1 LAETKVKGGDRA
13 EQRKKTGSGKYTNEN
28 IELSP
33 SAYHRDARGRKSY
46 LWEFLMLFLAVFCGF
61 LAQYF
66 LEHKIER
73 EQGRDFAVS
82 FREDMIKDT
91 AILQKNI
98 TDLRK
103 FYSASDSLAHH
114 ISKGRT
120 ETKEDIKMLYEYN
133 LSALG
138 GFTINL
144 TDRTSAQL
152 KSGGMRLITNKKVA
166 DAIVGYWDNLGL
178 LEGIDEGAQTMR
190 MQAREKSYLIF
201 DQKYYS
207 DSINARGVRSVADGA
222 MLMTKDYVQLTEF
235 ANRVSHI
242 KNLVKGRFIN
252 SLEDQKALATDI
264 IKLIAVEYKLE

>member
-1 LAETKVKGGDRA
+1 MTENAGKSGDRT
-13 EQRKKTGSGKYTNEN
+13 EHRNKPGTGKRANEN
-28 IELSP
+28 VKMDRSG
-33 SAYHRDARGRKSY
+33 YNKDTRGRKSF

-61 LAQYF
+61 LAQYS

-73 EQGRDFAVS
+73 EQGRDFALS

-98 TDLRK
+98 IGLQNL
-103 FYSASDSLAHH
+103 YSACDSLSHNIA
-114 ISKGRT
+114 KGRT
-120 ETKEDIKMLYEYN
+120 KTKDEIKRLYELN
-133 LSALG
+133 LSALS

-166 DAIVGYWDNLGL
+166 DAIVGYWDKLGL
-178 LEGIDEGAQTMR
+178 LEAIDEGAQTMR

-207 DSINARGVRSVADGA
+207 ESVNAQGARLVFDGA
-222 MLMTKDYVQLTEF
+222 VLMTNDYVQLTEF

-242 KNLVKGRFIN
+242 KNLIKGRLI
-252 SLEDQKALATDI
+252 SALENQKAIAADI
-264 IKLIAVEYKLE
+264 IELISEEYKIE

>member
-1 LAETKVKGGDRA
+1 MAENKVKSGDRPGN
-13 EQRKKTGSGKYTNEN
+13 RKKSGFGKHANEN

-33 SAYHRDARGRKSY
+33 SAFNSDPKGWKSY
-46 LWEFLMLFLAVFCGF
+46 LREFLMLFLAVFCGF

-103 FYSASDSLAHH
+103 FYSSSDSLARL
-114 ISKGRT
+114 ISNGRT
-120 ETKEDIKMLYEYN
+120 KTKEEIKKLYEFN
-133 LSALG
+133 LSALS

-166 DAIVGYWDNLGL
+166 DAIVGYWDNMGL
-178 LEGIDEGAQTMR
+178 VEGIDGGAQTMR

-207 DSINARGVRSVADGA
+207 DSINANGVRLVADGA
-222 MLMTKDYVQLTEF
+222 VLMTNDYVQLAEF

-242 KNLVKGRFIN
+242 KNLVKGRLIN
-252 SLEDQKALATDI
+252 SLEDQKALAIEI
-264 IKLIAVEYKLE
+264 IKLISEEYKIG

>member
-1 LAETKVKGGDRA
+1 MAENKVKGGDRG
-13 EQRKKTGSGKYTNEN
+13 EHRKKPGYENQSKEKNEMP
-28 IELSP
+28 LS
-33 SAYHRDARGRKSY
+33 SHNKEMRNWKSY

-73 EQGRDFAVS
+73 EQGRDFALS

-98 TDLRK
+98 ADLQDI
-103 FYSASDSLAHH
+103 YSTSDSLVNLFA
-114 ISKGRT
+114 KGRT
-120 ETKEDIKMLYEYN
+120 KTKGDIKKLYELN
-133 LSALG
+133 LLALR

-152 KSGGMRLITNKKVA
+152 KNGGMRLITNKKVA
-166 DAIVGYWDNLGL
+166 DAIVGYWDKLGL
-178 LEGIDEGAQTMR
+178 LEGIDGGAQTMR

-201 DQKYYS
+201 DQKYFS
-207 DSINARGVRSVADGA
+207 ESINASGVRLIVDGA
-222 MLMTKDYVQLTEF
+222 DLMTNDDMQLTEF

-242 KNLVKGRFIN
+242 KNLIKGRLIN
-252 SLEDQKALATDI
+252 SLEDQKAIASEI
-264 IKLIAVEYKLE
+264 IELISEEYEID